1 MGYIWNKIR
10 SWDPIDEWK
19 STDSNRRKV
28 WIVVRVTLMIVIGI
42 AIGLIVL
49 AFKLLFIIAGVAFV
63 AGGSGSNI
71 EDESKE
77 INRQNKEKT
86 KGGKLFFLLNYFY

>member
-10 SWDPIDEWK
+10 SWDPIAEWK
-19 STDSNRRKV
+19 NTDSNKRKA

-63 AGGSGSNI
+63 AGGSGSN
-71 EDESKE
+71 
-77 INRQNKEKT
+77 NRRR
-86 KGGKLFFLLNYFY
+86 

>member
-10 SWDPIDEWK
+10 SWDPIAEWK
-19 STDSNRRKV
+19 STDSNKRKA

-63 AGGSGSNI
+63 AGGNGSN
-71 EDESKE
+71 
-77 INRQNKEKT
+77 NRRR
-86 KGGKLFFLLNYFY
+86 